1 VFTTL
6 LTQGPLSRV
15 DIVRRT
21 GLSSGAVTK
30 AVRPLIDAGY
40 LLELSEGRPEA
51 VIGRP
56 ASPLR
61 VRADRA
67 FFVGVKVTA
76 DELIAVVADLRARVR
91 SSRHLRLP
99 STRVEDVVSA
109 IARVTRDLLAESG
122 DVRSR
127 AGHVGVS
134 VAGHVDRRSGLVGYS
149 PFLGWRDVALAE
161 RVGAATGLAA
171 VIENDVR
178 ALTVAEQWFGAG
190 VGTASFA
197 LVTVGAGI
205 GCGIFVNGA
214 VVSGAHGVAGEIG
227 DLPIVAG
234 GPRATGA
241 AGGASRP

>member
-1 VFTTL
+1 
-6 LTQGPLSRV
+6 
-15 DIVRRT
+15 
-21 GLSSGAVTK
+21 
-30 AVRPLIDAGY
+30 
-40 LLELSEGRPEA
+40 
-51 VIGRP
+51 
-56 ASPLR
+56 
-61 VRADRA
+61 
-67 FFVGVKVTA
+67 
-76 DELIAVVADLRARVR
+76 
-91 SSRHLRLP
+91 
-99 STRVEDVVSA
+99 VEDVVSA

-134 VAGHVDRRSGLVGYS
+134 VAGDVDRRSGLVGYS

-190 VGTASFA
+190 VGAASFA

-227 DLPIVAG
+227 HLPIVAG
-234 GPRATGA
+234 GPPCHCGGRGCVEAIASDRAIVEQVAAA
-241 AGGASRP
+241 AGAGDIAMGEAIALARGGHPGARAVFERAGRAIGLALASVANLVGPGGS